1 MTLGIIV
8 FVNKREIDKTE
19 SSKHQFVSTLQFE
32 NIKVFITEKR
42 ISIEYL
48 KKDLS
53 FSNQDSRELKYER
66 RVLFEYLINYFAVD
80 IK

>member
-8 FVNKREIDKTE
+8 FINKREIAKTE

>member
-19 SSKHQFVSTLQFE
+19 SSKHQFVSTFLCE

-53 FSNQDSRELKYER
+53 FSYQDSRELKYER